1 MSRMSPPR
9 ATDRVD
15 LGIGFLGFFAAA
27 FLVITLA
34 CELTG
39 RPALPWALVL
49 LALVV
54 GLALEI
60 RHRGAI
66 VRRTAVASDSPTPP
80 SPTVVGRTAKVPDSL
95 ASGQTDRR

>member
-1 MSRMSPPR
+1 MSPPR

-54 GLALEI
+54 GLVVEI

-66 VRRTAVASDSPTPP
+66 VRRTATSPDAAAAAPDS
-80 SPTVVGRTAKVPDSL
+80 VVRRATTVPDSL
-95 ASGQTDRR
+95 TSGQTDRR